1 MHAPGE
7 QSDASAGS
15 EIAFFLDSRLLGR
28 GTAAKR
34 WGGAKPL
41 PGESNREA
49 RSAGQ
54 RGR

>member
-1 MHAPGE
+1 MVKQARKLL
-7 QSDASAGS
+7 
-15 EIAFFLDSRLLGR
+15 FLLDSRLLGR

-49 RSAGQ
+49 RRAGQ